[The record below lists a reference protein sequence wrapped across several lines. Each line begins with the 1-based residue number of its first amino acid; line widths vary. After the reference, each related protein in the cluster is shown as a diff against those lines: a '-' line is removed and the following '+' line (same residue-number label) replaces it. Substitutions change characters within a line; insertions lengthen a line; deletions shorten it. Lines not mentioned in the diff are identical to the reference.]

1 MKRSEITTEM
11 FENWKAEM
19 REVFKN
25 KPNSMDLIA
34 LNLRFLEDPKC
45 ADKKDQYNKSL
56 MKFFENEL
64 ARQGKLHCEFCGKP
78 MEVYYSTQ
86 CFHCEQAKPKV
97 EKYEGNYM
105 CAVKWL
111 TNNEPDFDG
120 EYMWDYLCNNEIL
133 RGNDTYITLS
143 DDSSD
148 EKYQT
153 NLDLFKK
160 HFPIEDIKW
169 FVSW

>member
-1 MKRSEITTEM
+1 
-11 FENWKAEM
+11 
-19 REVFKN
+19 
-25 KPNSMDLIA
+25 
-34 LNLRFLEDPKC
+34 
-45 ADKKDQYNKSL
+45 
-56 MKFFENEL
+56 
-64 ARQGKLHCEFCGKP
+64 
-78 MEVYYSTQ
+78 
-86 CFHCEQAKPKV
+86 
-97 EKYEGNYM
+97 
-105 CAVKWL
+105 
-111 TNNEPDFDG
+111 
-120 EYMWDYLCNNEIL
+120 MWDYLCNNEIL